1 MNFRYRF
8 MQFMSGR
15 YGSDETF
22 FVLVVIASVLAMV
35 NVVLRSAILQLIV
48 YALTA
53 LALWRSLS
61 RNLEARRAENRR
73 VKTAV
78 LKIKRSMEERKR
90 RSFDTTHVYK
100 KCPACKAVLRL
111 PKKKGKHTTVCP
123 KCSHKF
129 KVRVFK
135 E

>member
-78 LKIKRSMEERKR
+78 SKIKQSMEERKR
-90 RSFDTTHVYK
+90 RSFDTTHIYK